1 MATEDVSDATASFP
15 THSKV
20 TPEKRRLPRDETDAW
35 IDGSIAGITGAAI
48 VALFFLAVDLAQG
61 VPLRTPGL
69 LGTALF
75 LGRSLARDATPSM
88 AVVVGYTVVHGVL
101 FVAAGVCA
109 GFALIRW
116 SRPLG
121 PLSGLGLAAVLFAG
135 MEILFLA
142 TLLLAAPQLI
152 GEFGLGR
159 IATANALAGGVM
171 AAALLRRHYPVGPK
185 FGERVTVGVVAAFI
199 FSVAFL
205 VHYCAS
211 AYVAIKQ

>member
-1 MATEDVSDATASFP
+1 MASEDASHATAPIP
-15 THSKV
+15 THGAL
-20 TPEKRRLPRDETDAW
+20 EERRLPRDETDAW
-35 IDGSIAGITGAAI
+35 IDGSIAGITGAAV
-48 VALFFLAVDLAQG
+48 VALYFLALDLAQG

-75 LGRSLARDATPSM
+75 LGRSLPPDSAASI
-88 AVVVGYTVVHGVL
+88 AVVAGYTVVHGVL

-109 GFALIRW
+109 GFALIRR

-121 PLSGLGLAAVLFAG
+121 PLSGLGLAAALFAG

-152 GEFGLGR
+152 GQFGIGK
-159 IATANALAGGVM
+159 IATANALAAGAM

-185 FGERVTVGVVAAFI
+185 FGARVTVGVLAVFVL
-199 FSVAFL
+199 SVAFL

-211 AYVAIKQ
+211 AYVAIEQ